1 MRMQKRRAVEEDPP
15 IKKDDLVVIAGT
27 GGFIAGNLAL
37 YFAKKGFTNIRAV
50 GKKPLYEN
58 HLRVPCVQSL
68 CLDVSQEDN
77 SKRVCERIEPNNP
90 GWPES
95 PPARRTMTLCD
106 PKPTQTP

>member
-15 IKKDDLVVIAGT
+15 IKKDDLIVIAGA
-27 GGFIAGNLAL
+27 GGFIAGNLVL

-50 GKKPLYEN
+50 DKKPLYAWY
-58 HLRVPCVQSL
+58 LRIPGAQNL

-77 SKRVCERIEPNNP
+77 CKRVCETIGPNNP
-90 GWPES
+90 GWTES